1 MKILHLIIFTLV
13 AITVMSC
20 LNESTTCDECDNYND
35 DSDNYNEYND
45 FFPLK
50 VGDSFV
56 YQLSPESYLSPWWIY
71 VLGPYVPE
79 YITAQVTRK
88 VEKFGKI
95 YYEIKTVNSDNRIH
109 YFGFNDFNDTTI
121 YARTDKNNVYLFV
134 EDAEGKEIR
143 FYRFN
148 NPLDSLYYA
157 PYFPFYYRYS
167 SNPPIKIIEKSQDQI
182 LFAHFLYPI
191 SYYDTYAG
199 RLTRFEKDKGLVQWI
214 LVELD
219 GHNYADTVTKI
230 IYDRVR

>member
-20 LNESTTCDECDNYND
+20 LNESTTCD
-35 DSDNYNEYND
+35 DSCYDND

-50 VGDSFV
+50 VGDSIV
-56 YQLSPESYLSPWWIY
+56 YQLSPESYKSRGWIY
-71 VLGPYVPE
+71 SRGPYSPE

-157 PYFPFYYRYS
+157 PYFPSYYRYS